1 MKLFED
7 FEDKSKSSNQ
17 FKSGS
22 ERTLNQLEDAQAYDN
37 MVEVAGLLTST
48 SINNWVY
55 EVEDCYLDYGQ
66 RWMWTTIICHDNEG
80 DTHQVLNPAEW
91 VQICNAKSDKELKQI
106 VDSIK
111 ADEYFQDRDR
121 SVKEDLNN
129 PLKDAQ
135 NKAKK
140 KQKGMSPF
148 SYLNPD
154 AGDVETG
161 VAAFNHAMGN
171 SCEGG
176 ECMGESLDYLE
187 VLIAE
192 ENKYAKIIRNE
203 LGFGSLHYW
212 VVEADRNGQE
222 ELTDQWHDF
231 EDAIDCVDK
240 RIRGQN
246 PFTFSDSRYCW
257 VERWVEPPFSNGESQ
272 PEIEVVYD
280 PQGYKD
286 LEENLTEDVNS
297 EDMVNEDEDFN
308 ENYKEHVHA
317 QTSTQRGFYIGD
329 ICYALDNN
337 TYDTVWGDANYA
349 DGKYSVNGYSFIV
362 GSTAYGDGEY
372 TDQYGNVYGVD
383 AGNIGIV
390 PLELCTR
397 DSEDNL
403 KRLGNVLYTT
413 GVATFECEN
422 GIFDIVTPNETI
434 HIDTAGADYD
444 DDDGWY
450 MDESLNESTEE
461 TPSNIRLVYE
471 VTEEG
476 IENGE
481 EFYKQHFS
489 SENLEEAIAEFENI
503 KKAFE
508 ENTEAQNTYDIE
520 NAEEWHLINDYDD
533 EMPIVR
539 YDGLNSEDY
548 LELYVNS
555 AEYSSDS
562 IEDTNLEEDLVDSN
576 TDFISSQ
583 NANYEQDRETT
594 RQMRTELAKQG
605 IATDMEGNPLNE
617 DTSSISLE
625 DFMTH
630 INYNGAEYRGAE
642 IPAAIDTSI
651 NQVNLPDNMR
661 LKSFEVFI
669 SGDNE
674 ISIHYTTQGGFS
686 EEDSNVFIEE
696 VKHAINSMITEY
708 NYTQPFSVLLNVMSR
723 DGEEYGSIDTQLDFN
738 ATDSSLTE
746 RLDDGSDAEE
756 ALKTIL
762 DFLAKHEHIQEVFA
776 QDFNLAIEN
785 GQLQDTSSLNIVD
798 VIDWIIE
805 NSSFEEELDKY
816 LDGEEEEEPMTEQ
829 INKPS
834 QLDANVVREAISEW
848 YGVYFSEAEL
858 DHVVQTVLKASPDFE
873 SVLQAL
879 EDTIGFYLGT
889 EDGELDGLADQ
900 IVGDT
905 HFEGNTPINI
915 EEELNKIDRESC
927 KTDFLN
933 MYEAANFSLDKKK
946 ELAKLLAEKASIRTL
961 DKFFRHEGF

>member
-1 MKLFED
+1 MKLFEE

-17 FKSGS
+17 FKCGS

-91 VQICNAKSDKELKQI
+91 VQICNAKSDEELKQI

-121 SVKEDLNN
+121 GVKEDLNN

-176 ECMGESLDYLE
+176 ECMGESLDSNLKG
-187 VLIAE
+187 LIAE
-192 ENKYAKIIRNE
+192 EREYAESVRAD
-203 LGFGSLHYW
+203 LGDHESVYYW
-212 VVEADRNGQE
+212 VVEADEEGWE
-222 ELTDQWHDF
+222 ELTDQWFDIK
-231 EDAIDCVDK
+231 DAIECANRRLSGK
-240 RIRGQN
+240 R
-246 PFTFSDSRYCW
+246 PFRFKNSKHCW
-257 VERWVEPPFSNGESQ
+257 VERWVDNVPSNGGYDDEPES
-272 PEIEVVYD
+272 EIDVVYD

-286 LEENLTEDVNS
+286 LEENL
-297 EDMVNEDEDFN
+297 N
-308 ENYKEHVHA
+308 ENYKEYVHE
-317 QTSTQRGFYIGD
+317 QTSTQKGFYIGD
-329 ICYALDNN
+329 ICYALDDD
-337 TYDTVWGDANYA
+337 TYDTVWGGANYV
-349 DGKYSVNGYSFIV
+349 DGKYDVNGYSFIV

-372 TDQYGNVYGVD
+372 TDQHGNVYGVD

-390 PLELCTR
+390 PLELCTG

-403 KRLGNVLYTT
+403 KHLGNVLYTT

-422 GIFDIVTPNETI
+422 GIFDIATPNETI
-434 HIDTAGADYD
+434 HIDTAGNTYD
-444 DDDGWY
+444 DDDEWY

-461 TPSNIRLVYE
+461 IPANTRLVYE

-508 ENTEAQNTYDIE
+508 ENTEAQNTYDIK

-539 YDGLNSEDY
+539 YEGINSEDY

-555 AEYSSDS
+555 AEYSGDS
-562 IEDTNLEEDLVDSN
+562 VEDTNLEEDLVDSN

-674 ISIHYTTQGGFS
+674 ISMHYTTQGGFS

-708 NYTQPFSVLLNVMSR
+708 NYTQPFSILLNVMSR

-738 ATDSSLTE
+738 TTDSSLTE
-746 RLDDGSDAEE
+746 RLDDSSDAEK
-756 ALKTIL
+756 ALETIL

-776 QDFNLAIEN
+776 QDFNLTIEN
-785 GQLQDTSSLNIVD
+785 GQLQDTSSLHIVD
-798 VIDWIIE
+798 VINWIIE
-805 NSSFEEELDKY
+805 NSNFEEELDKY
-816 LDGEEEEEPMTEQ
+816 LDGKEEEEPMTEQ

-900 IVGDT
+900 IVGDI